1 MRRCRSVVAVTVLIS
16 TAISLWLPQTNWSV
30 LVWSWRRSGE
40 RRSTCGSWRWG
51 VVLPSL
57 VSPPCVHVLVSFP
70 CPNIDASARDRR
82 FVWDVSWGCGTLGR
96 LAVVVVAVVVNAGGH
111 ARRGQGRVVHVDGC
125 RRRHRAAR
133 RHYGCRIWWRLCSR
147 WVPPLPLDE
156 RSVACL
162 VVRFVCVPVTRQ
174 LWCDRSCSP
183 PPWPH
188 VYPVDSGGQGVVRH
202 GHGCRRDLQ
211 ARDDHCRGDV
221 RVHQRQLRHR
231 RAARRRR
238 GGRGWRQCWR
248 YHRCY

>member
-1 MRRCRSVVAVTVLIS
+1 MVGFAGATADALTLMTRLETKIEAYPSTCADVARWSPLQCEYPPPF
-16 TAISLWLPQTNWSV
+16 SLWLPQTNWSV
-30 LVWSWRRSGE
+30 HVWSWQRSGE

-133 RHYGCRIWWRLCSR
+133 WHYGCRIWWRLCSR

-162 VVRFVCVPVTRQ
+162 VVRFVCVPVTRH

-183 PPWPH
+183 PPLATRLP
-188 VYPVDSGGQGVVRH
+188 
-202 GHGCRRDLQ
+202 C
-211 ARDDHCRGDV
+211 
-221 RVHQRQLRHR
+221 
-231 RAARRRR
+231 
-238 GGRGWRQCWR
+238 
-248 YHRCY
+248 